1 MFMASDSIHKTAVD
15 ILFTYINNC
24 NLEAGYAMIKDK
36 EIDLNMRNSFG
47 MTPLHVRIILSS

>member
-24 NLEAGYAMIKDK
+24 NLEAGLALIKDK
-36 EIDLNMRNSFG
+36 EVDLNMGNSCG
-47 MTPLHVRIILSS
+47 MTPLHVKI